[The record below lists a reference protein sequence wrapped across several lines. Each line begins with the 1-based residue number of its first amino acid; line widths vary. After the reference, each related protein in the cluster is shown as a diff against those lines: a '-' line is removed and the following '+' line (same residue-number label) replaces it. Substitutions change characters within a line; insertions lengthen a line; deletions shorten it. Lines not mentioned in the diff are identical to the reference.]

1 MKFQETPGGATLL
14 EVVGRLRQ
22 ALAVSAPSSVPEFE
36 ERLMRAGYLDA
47 DQELY
52 GFTRTALGEL
62 RAFSVREGFP
72 RLTAQSVP
80 PGIIEAS
87 YAIDE
92 GQFVAFR
99 LTQEELSEALR
110 QMGGAHA

>member
-1 MKFQETPGGATLL
+1 M
-14 EVVGRLRQ
+14 RQ

-80 PGIIEAS
+80 PGIIDSS

-92 GQFVAFR
+92 RQLVAFR

>member
-80 PGIIEAS
+80 PGIIDSS